1 MTPTG
6 PLDGIRVIEVGTLI
20 SGPFAGRLLGDMGAE
35 VVKIEPPGAPD
46 PLRTWGQAELDGHH
60 FFWTVHAR
68 NKKAVTLNLREGAGR
83 ELFLDLVEKSDIIV
97 ENFRPG
103 TLEKWDLGYDVLR
116 ERNRGIILVRVS
128 GYGQTGP
135 EAHKAGYASVAEAA
149 SGLRHMNGFPGGPP
163 PRLALSLGDSL
174 AGMFAAQGALA
185 ALYRRT
191 VTGEGQVVDAAL
203 TESCLAVQ
211 ESTIPDYDVGGVV
224 RGPSG
229 TRLEGIAPSNIY
241 PTADG
246 SWVVIAANQD
256 TVFRR
261 LCGAMGQPEL
271 ATDDRFANHVARG
284 RNQDELDKIIGAW
297 AAERQPADI
306 IATLSDAGVIS
317 GPINTVAEV
326 VADPQLQS
334 RGMIADH
341 WDERIERNVK
351 GPGVVPV
358 LSETPGTIRNA
369 GPARPGQHNDEIYRG
384 LLGKTDDEL
393 DALAGGGRAMTELPA
408 HVDIRDV
415 SLRDGLQIED
425 PIPLSAKLELL
436 AAVAATGVREMEAT
450 AFVSPSKVPALA
462 DAADLAAEL
471 HNFPDIEF
479 SALVASPNGA
489 KRAIAAGLHSIEY
502 VVSAADGHSRANVGR
517 STAEATAQIPEI
529 VAIAHDSG
537 VSVEVIV
544 ATAWDCPF
552 DGPTPR
558 QRVVDVVTAATDA
571 DVDRLAIADTIGTT
585 TPRRV
590 SDLIAKVRPL
600 IGDIPLGAHFH
611 NTRGTGLAS
620 AYAAVSSGVTRLD
633 ASVGGLG
640 GCPFAPGASGNIATE
655 DLVYLLRDSGIH
667 VDIDLQ
673 AAIAAARV
681 AQDVVGH
688 NLPSSL
694 LRAGDRIRD

>member
-1 MTPTG
+1 MTTG

-35 VVKIEPPGAPD
+35 VIKIEPPGAPD

-68 NKKAVTLNLREGAGR
+68 NKKAVTLNLRESAGR
-83 ELFLDLVEKSDIIV
+83 DIFLDLVERCDIIV

-103 TLEKWDLGYDVLR
+103 TLEKWGLGYDTLR
-116 ERNRGIILVRVS
+116 DRNKGIILVRVS

-135 EAHKAGYASVAEAA
+135 DAHKAGYASVAEAA

-174 AGMFAAQGALA
+174 AGMFAAQGAMA

-191 VTGEGQVVDAAL
+191 VTGEGQIVDAAL

-241 PTADG
+241 RSADG

-261 LCGAMGQPEL
+261 LCAAMGQPEL

-284 RNQDELDKIIGAW
+284 RNQDELDKIIGDW
-297 AAERQPADI
+297 ATERSPDDI
-306 IATLSDAGVIS
+306 ISTLSEAGVIS

-326 VADPQLQS
+326 VEDPQLRS
-334 RGMIADH
+334 RGMIAEH
-341 WDERIERNVK
+341 FDERIGRNVL

-358 LSETPGTIRNA
+358 LTESPGTIRFA
-369 GPARPGQHNDEIYRG
+369 GSARPGQHNDEVYHG
-384 LLGKTDDEL
+384 LLGRTEAEL
-393 DALAGGGRAMTELPA
+393 AALREEGRDMTELPT

-425 PIPLSAKLELL
+425 PIPLAAKLELL

-462 DAADLAAEL
+462 DAAELAAEL
-471 HNFPDIEF
+471 SNYADIEF

-502 VVSAADGHSRANVGR
+502 VVSAADGHSQSNVGR
-517 STAEATAQIPEI
+517 STAESTELIGEI
-529 VAIAHDSG
+529 IAIAHDSG
-537 VSVEVIV
+537 ASVEVII

-552 DGPTPR
+552 DGPTPPH
-558 QRVVDVVTAATDA
+558 RVLDIVKVARDS

-590 SDLIAKVRPL
+590 TDLVARVRPL
-600 IGDIPLGAHFH
+600 IADIPLGAHFH
-611 NTRGTGLAS
+611 NTRGAGLAS
-620 AYAAVSSGVTRLD
+620 AYAAVTAGVTRLD

-667 VDIDLQ
+667 VDVDLE
-673 AAIAAARV
+673 AAIAAAGV
-681 AQDVVGH
+681 AQRVVGH
-688 NLPSSL
+688 DLPSSL
-694 LRAGDRIRD
+694 LRAGDRLLGE